1 MRLHNLHIRV
11 TAEERD
17 YIAILAEHMNC
28 SMSKLIRMLLF
39 DTDMKKIVKDYQMQK
54 QLNRFGSFFHCN
66 LDEKTLRYLD
76 SYATELNQNTQQI
89 RRIGTNV
96 SALIRDIRAGMM
108 PGTPSEKQ
116 MLDERLSYIMF
127 AVNKEMEKQG
137 KLADILL
144 DILDGVDINVKM
156 V

>member
-66 LDEKTLRYLD
+66 LDKKTLRYLD

-96 SALIRDIRAGMM
+96 STLIRDIRAGMM
-108 PGTPSEKQ
+108 TGTPTEKQ
-116 MLDERLSYIMF
+116 QLDERLSYIMF

-137 KLADILL
+137 KLADALL
-144 DILDGVDINVKM
+144 DVLDGADINVKM

>member
-1 MRLHNLHIRV
+1 
-11 TAEERD
+11 
-17 YIAILAEHMNC
+17 
-28 SMSKLIRMLLF
+28 
-39 DTDMKKIVKDYQMQK
+39 MKKIIKDYQVQK
-54 QLNRFGSFFHCN
+54 QVNRFGSFFHCN
-66 LDEKTLRYLD
+66 LDEKTLKYLE

>member
-39 DTDMKKIVKDYQMQK
+39 DTDMKKIVKDYQVQK

-96 SALIRDIRAGMM
+96 SALIRDIRTGMM
-108 PGTPSEKQ
+108 TGTPSEKQ
-116 MLDERLSYIMF
+116 QLDERLSYIMF

-137 KLADILL
+137 KLADTLL
-144 DILDGVDINVKM
+144 DILYGVDINVK
-156 V
+156 VV